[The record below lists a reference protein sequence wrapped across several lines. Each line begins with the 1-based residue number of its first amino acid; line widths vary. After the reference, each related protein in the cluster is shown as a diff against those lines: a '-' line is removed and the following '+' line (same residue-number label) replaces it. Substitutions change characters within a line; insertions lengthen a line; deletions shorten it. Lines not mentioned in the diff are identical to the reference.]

1 MPGQHDL
8 RPGVDG
14 RVKISREPV
23 EVILVERAGRNQD
36 PPGPDDFP
44 QRGLRESERHA
55 RSWPVA
61 GSGHG
66 IKTMQLIT
74 HPPQLDLGP

>member
-1 MPGQHDL
+1 MG
-8 RPGVDG
+8 
-14 RVKISREPV
+14 
-23 EVILVERAGRNQD
+23 
-36 PPGPDDFP
+36 DFP